1 MRISNERSADRAGKM
16 AAGSGAASGHG
27 ARSSNAGLEASL
39 DRRFQG
45 VSNTMESIQGL
56 SNWCIE
62 NKKHH
67 GLIVRHWM
75 KWLKKS
81 DNNHRLNLFYLAND
95 VIQNCKRKNA
105 IVFRSAFA
113 EVLPNAAQFIRDV
126 KVRKSVERIFTIWE
140 ERSVYPEEVIAQ
152 FKAGMNKKEKEREKQ
167 KQKEKEKEKE
177 KEKAKDKEKEKETPP
192 ATASANTKAALKSKI
207 VAEFTPYSLIEQLS
221 RYKRAVAEEELREK
235 QLAALRV
242 DVCSTEALK
251 RLKDKAGGNKFAK
264 DFEDGSL
271 KLQEFVS
278 FMEKELKTGPP
289 LLEALG
295 NADIFYEMQYKEVK
309 IVANAYNAFANRV
322 GSLKRKLDSLKSTLP
337 GPEDSPIPSPS
348 EDAPSPTGS
357 DSPFLGLG
365 ASRAQVDPELD
376 GKAMDD
382 GEIPSDN
389 RDMEDMDL
397 SDEEAGAAAAGDDK
411 KDKASAAVAK
421 SDAASKP
428 PTTPTKVS
436 KINTPAA
443 APAAPVT
450 PTAAAAQSAPTTPM
464 GVNLEKVDL
473 GKISSILSS
482 LTSAMKNTAASPSP
496 RPSPG
501 TPTTP
506 SCQSAAS
513 KTTSSSPHLASILS
527 RVDITP
533 EGILNALSKTNT
545 PGLSSLLQSVTNSTS
560 APSTRTSPESSG
572 VKSLLTPTT
581 PKTKPTLGN
590 SLKRDTPGRTRDWE
604 KERQLSPPPPPPPR
618 PSASSVSP
626 PSLESKINSFL
637 QGNPGFSLALGEV
650 SPDGV
655 DGTPVRDEAAGT
667 PTQDEIMDTPGSV
680 PESLGSSGGH
690 TLSPTAYRSEPWDA
704 VITPSGSNSNGD
716 FLASSSSSRYGAGKK
731 SSTKLKDDEVM
742 NVRKPV
748 SSSPSNDIKGKKDG
762 QHGQIRM
769 MGNNRGIGERRLSA
783 GSRKASS
790 SSDDGGLSGKR
801 EGKSQASPGG
811 DGNEGQY
818 HRIETLVSPC
828 TEGAPIQTLGYSNRP
843 LAGERIKTV
852 ESIRVIGQG
861 SRRGGGSGGRPGGAM
876 WYEEEEY
883 MEAQPPSPHAAP
895 PPLNIGTED
904 RTPSMPPP
912 PPHLLLPHLHPPP
925 SHPHAHPPPQAQ
937 FQMPYHTE
945 NIQAP
950 PPSLLHQHPPP
961 QSHFFSPP
969 PPIPRP
975 PPPPIPQRPSPPPT
989 HHTVPSAVMVG
1000 GMLVPVDRPL
1010 PPSVRPEGVER
1021 GGGGP
1026 RGSKMAPPPLMSS
1039 LLGEPPKLPRPGTVK
1054 EPFVPRH
1061 APPLHRLG
1069 SPGVPLPLLGRVK
1082 EPLNLPLP
1090 PPSPTSSTPSP
1101 STPNSPSVETLP
1113 TRLTAQSAAPALQK
1127 PPTSPPAQPR
1137 NQTSNPVPL
1146 LNLPSPRPPIL
1157 SVPIPQRPLL
1167 RGRTPSQQF
1176 NQDRHMGGFRGGKRS
1191 GPPFTGSPFHAQ
1203 KRPFLPPRY

>member
-1 MRISNERSADRAGKM
+1 M

-27 ARSSNAGLEASL
+27 ARSSNAALEASL

-56 SNWCIE
+56 STWCIE

-105 IVFRSAFA
+105 VVFRSAFA
-113 EVLPNAAQFIRDV
+113 EALPNAAQLIKDV
-126 KVRKSVERIFTIWE
+126 KVRKSVERIFVIWE

-152 FKAGMNKKEKEREKQ
+152 FRTCLNKKDKERERQKEKERERER
-167 KQKEKEKEKE
+167 EKEKEKI
-177 KEKAKDKEKEKETPP
+177 KEKEKEKETPP
-192 ATASANTKAALKSKI
+192 ATALVNKAALKSKI
-207 VAEFTPYSLIEQLS
+207 VEEFTPNALIEQLS
-221 RYKRAVAEEELREK
+221 TYKRVVAEEEFREK
-235 QLAALRV
+235 QLSALRV

-278 FMEKELKTGPP
+278 FLDKEMKTGPP

-322 GSLKRKLDSLKSTLP
+322 ASLKRKLDSLKSTLP

-365 ASRAQVDPELD
+365 PSRAQVDPELD

-382 GEIPSDN
+382 GELPSDN
-389 RDMEDMDL
+389 RDMEDMDM
-397 SDEEAGAAAAGDDK
+397 SDEEADAVTAGGEKNDK
-411 KDKASAAVAK
+411 GNAAVAK
-421 SDAASKP
+421 ATKSDAALKS
-428 PTTPTKVS
+428 PTTPTKAS
-436 KINTPAA
+436 KANNIAA
-443 APAAPVT
+443 ATATPVT
-450 PTAAAAQSAPTTPM
+450 PTSAPATPL

-482 LTSAMKNTAASPSP
+482 LTSAMKNTAASPA
-496 RPSPG
+496 RPSPA

-506 SCQSAAS
+506 SGQSV
-513 KTTSSSPHLASILS
+513 TPSSPALASILS

-545 PGLSSLLQSVTNSTS
+545 PGLSSLLQSVTNTAS
-560 APSTRTSPESSG
+560 APPTRTSPESSA
-572 VKSLLTPTT
+572 VKTLLSPTT
-581 PKTKPTLGN
+581 PKLKPSPGN
-590 SLKRDTPGRTRDWE
+590 SFKRDTPGRTRDWG
-604 KERQLSPPPPPPPR
+604 KDGQLSPPPPPPPPR
-618 PSASSVSP
+618 PSVPSVSP

-637 QGNPGFSLALGEV
+637 QGNPGFSLALGDV

-655 DGTPVRDEAAGT
+655 DGTPVRDEAACT

-680 PESLGSSGGH
+680 SESLGSSGGH
-690 TLSPTAYRSEPWDA
+690 TLSPTAYRGEPWDA

-716 FLASSSSSRYGAGKK
+716 FVSSSSSSRYGAGKK
-731 SSTKLKDDEVM
+731 SGSKLDEVK
-742 NVRKPV
+742 KPV
-748 SSSPSNDIKGKKDG
+748 SSSPSYDMKGKKDG
-762 QHGQIRM
+762 QHSQLRI

-783 GSRKASS
+783 GSRKTSTG
-790 SSDDGGLSGKR
+790 SDDSGLSGKR
-801 EGKSQASPGG
+801 EDKGKGLGSPGPG
-811 DGNEGQY
+811 EKEGQY

-852 ESIRVIGQG
+852 ESIRMFGRG
-861 SRRGGGSGGRPGGAM
+861 SRRGGGAVSRPGGAM

-895 PPLNIGTED
+895 PPLNIVQGGAED
-904 RTPSMPPP
+904 MTPNMPLP
-912 PPHLLLPHLHPPP
+912 PPHLLLAHLHPPP
-925 SHPHAHPPPQAQ
+925 SHPHSHPPPPAQ
-937 FQMPYHTE
+937 FQMPFHAD
-945 NIQAP
+945 NMQNP

-961 QSHFFSPP
+961 ASPFFNAP

-975 PPPPIPQRPSPPPT
+975 PPPPMLQRISPPPI
-989 HHTVPSAVMVG
+989 HPAVPSVVMVG
-1000 GMLVPVDRPL
+1000 GVLVPVDRSLTLPL
-1010 PPSVRPEGVER
+1010 PVRPEGAER
-1021 GGGGP
+1021 GGLGP
-1026 RGSKMAPPPLMSS
+1026 RGGKLGPQPLMSS
-1039 LLGEPPKLPRPGTVK
+1039 LLGEPPKLLRPGTVK
-1054 EPFVPRH
+1054 EPYANRH
-1061 APPLHRLG
+1061 APPPLRLG
-1069 SPGVPLPLLGRVK
+1069 NPGVPLPLLGRVK

-1090 PPSPTSSTPSP
+1090 PPSPSPTSSTTSP
-1101 STPNSPSVETLP
+1101 STPNSPAVD
-1113 TRLTAQSAAPALQK
+1113 TAPSLHK
-1127 PPTSPPAQPR
+1127 PPASPPAMSR
-1137 NQTSNPVPL
+1137 NQTPNPVPL
-1146 LNLPSPRPPIL
+1146 LNLPTTRPPML

-1167 RGRTPSQQF
+1167 RGRNPPQHRY
-1176 NQDRHMGGFRGGKRS
+1176 QDHPIGGFRRGKRA
-1191 GPPFTGSPFHAQ
+1191 GPPFTGGPFHAQ